1 MNKMNSMNICRYIC
15 RAFMKDDKEYACSLM
30 VFKFQVYGVSTDH
43 TAWTNYMV
51 KLKTQGF
58 KQASYE
64 KSI

>member
-15 RAFMKDDKEYACSLM
+15 RAFIKDDKEYACSLM
-30 VFKFQVYGVSTDH
+30 VFKFQVYGVTTDH

-58 KQASYE
+58 
-64 KSI
+64 